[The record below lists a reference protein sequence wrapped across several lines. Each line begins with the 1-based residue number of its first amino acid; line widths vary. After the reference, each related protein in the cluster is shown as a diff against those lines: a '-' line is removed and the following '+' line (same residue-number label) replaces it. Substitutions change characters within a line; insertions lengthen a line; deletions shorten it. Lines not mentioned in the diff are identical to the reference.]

1 MTVKQASSGERSGR
15 PGDETTEST
24 GAGEATGATGAVD
37 ERGERPV
44 DGEETHWLSPI
55 EQGAWRAHLAAH
67 KLLEHRLD
75 RELQPFGLS
84 LNDYEILVNLSEIAD
99 RRMRMSDLAEATIQS
114 RSRLSHQISRMESA
128 GLVARETCADDRRG
142 TFAVLTE
149 HGWATIQKVA
159 PHHVGSVRRHFI
171 DLLTDDQLIELET
184 AYAPVVKHLKGI
196 R

>member
-15 PGDETTEST
+15 SGDGTTGGTETT
-24 GAGEATGATGAVD
+24 GASGAVS

-44 DGEETHWLSPI
+44 DDEEVHWLSPI
-55 EQGAWRAHLAAH
+55 EQRAWRAHLAAH

-84 LNDYEILVNLSEIAD
+84 LNDYEILVNLSEITD

-128 GLVARETCADDRRG
+128 GLVARETCTDDRRG

-149 HGWATIQKVA
+149 HGWATIRKVA

-171 DLLTDDQLIELET
+171 DLLTDDQLVELER
-184 AYAPVVKHLKGI
+184 AYAPVVRHLKDI